1 MDYWFTFIAQI
12 VNFLILI
19 LLMKKFLYGPIINAM
34 EQREENIAKRMEE
47 AEASIQRAEREQH
60 KHRQL
65 ADALEQKKDEILH
78 EASDEADQRRKKLM
92 EQVRKDVNAA
102 EKSWRSALEREKTVF
117 LKNVR
122 ERAGQETIEIA
133 RKALQQ
139 LADDQLEERVV
150 KRFIEQMDAINDE
163 RWDELIEYARESEH
177 GLVIYTAFGLEDALR
192 QELIERI
199 HQKTGSGVSVSF
211 ERDENLITGIE
222 LRSPGIKIAWSMDDY
237 IDELQQ
243 TLAEIVEQEAVS

>member
-1 MDYWFTFIAQI
+1 
-12 VNFLILI
+12 
-19 LLMKKFLYGPIINAM
+19 
-34 EQREENIAKRMEE
+34 
-47 AEASIQRAEREQH
+47 
-60 KHRQL
+60 
-65 ADALEQKKDEILH
+65 
-78 EASDEADQRRKKLM
+78 M